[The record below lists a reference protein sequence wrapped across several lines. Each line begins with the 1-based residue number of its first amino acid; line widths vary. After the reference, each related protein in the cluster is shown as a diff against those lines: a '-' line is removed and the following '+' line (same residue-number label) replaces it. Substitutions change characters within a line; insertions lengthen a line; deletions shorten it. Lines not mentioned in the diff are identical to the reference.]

1 MTVVSPIDLRITG
14 AVTAGG
20 HAATFDI
27 DGGRIVAATTAPA
40 RQTIA
45 AAGYLL
51 SPAFVE
57 PHYHLTS
64 CFVEPDGLVDAAFET
79 QIAKLG
85 RRKEAFTLPDTVERV
100 SRAVQLM
107 AQRGVV
113 HIRSFADV
121 DRHAQMLCYDALK
134 VVRDRFAGLVDID
147 IVVFPQH
154 GLISDPQAIGFATEA
169 LEDGARW
176 IGTNPQLEGDP
187 DRIRADI
194 AAVYDLAER
203 HDARVDFHCDE
214 TDRPDSLWLEDVL
227 LQARARGFGGRLT
240 VAHCMSLGKQPEA
253 KRHEIYALMRD
264 LDVSV
269 AVSPHAGLLYGDAGA
284 FLPGRGMAPV
294 REMLANGIR
303 VCIAQEAYG
312 SMFAPWLMLPDP
324 VWSAQ
329 LMAYAT
335 KMLDTAALGEIWT
348 MISESAA
355 VMVGRE
361 GHGLRPGARADLVLA
376 RAQSPAEALT
386 TLCPDR
392 IVIRNGR
399 VSAKSSL
406 TETLTFPDLPFT
418 RDLPIPERT

>member
-1 MTVVSPIDLRITG
+1 MTAPGIIDLRITG
-14 AVTAGG
+14 AVTPDGRAV
-20 HAATFDI
+20 TIDI
-27 DGGRIVAATTAPA
+27 DQGLIIAPRTAPA
-40 RQTIA
+40 RRTING
-45 AAGYLL
+45 AGQMI
-51 SPAFVE
+51 SPALVE

-85 RRKEAFTLPDTVERV
+85 RRKESFTLPDTVERV
-100 SRAVQLM
+100 SRAVRLM

-121 DRHAQMLCYDALK
+121 DRHAQMLCYEALK
-134 VVRDRFAGLVDID
+134 IVRDRFAGLVDID

-154 GLISDPQAIGFATEA
+154 GLISDSQAMGLASEA
-169 LEDGARW
+169 LQDGARW
-176 IGTNPQLEGDP
+176 IGTNPQLEVDP
-187 DRIRADI
+187 GRIRADI

-203 HDARVDFHCDE
+203 HGACVDFHCDE

-227 LQARARGFGGRLT
+227 LQARARGFGGQLT

-253 KRHEIYALMRD
+253 KRQAIYALMRD

-324 VWSAQ
+324 IWSGQ

-335 KMLDTAALGEIWT
+335 KMLDTASLAQIWT
-348 MISESAA
+348 MISDSAA
-355 VMVGRE
+355 TMVGRQ
-361 GHGLRPGARADLVLA
+361 GHGLHPGARADLVLV
-376 RAQSPAEALT
+376 RASSPAEALT
-386 TLCPDR
+386 TLAPDR
-392 IVIRNGR
+392 TVIRNGR
-399 VSAKSSL
+399 VTAESHL
-406 TETLTFPDLPFT
+406 TESLIFPDPHT
-418 RDLPIPERT
+418 PERTSP